1 MKKKIFAAIVIASL
15 LAGIYLIGSGFIKNT
30 SAFIS
35 DYRVS
40 ADGRELT
47 IHMGVSSSAGFIRD
61 VKVHQQQ
68 GGKMYLDCYS
78 VFGGINGRWGA
89 KDTFTFSLEEDTSV
103 IAVYRASNCYEEA
116 LTKTADGVWQRA
128 GQ

>member
-35 DYRVS
+35 DHRVS

-47 IHMGVSSSAGFIRD
+47 IQMGVSSSAGFIRD

-78 VFGGINGRWGA
+78 AFGGING
-89 KDTFTFSLEEDTSV
+89 
-103 IAVYRASNCYEEA
+103 
-116 LTKTADGVWQRA
+116 
-128 GQ
+128 